1 MADKEVEVQRASDFP
16 GDTGVP
22 ETEPGS
28 APSSAAVVAG
38 GLRISVLH
46 PTPPPPAA
54 PSSPAPRLLSPSCRL
69 SGPSTLQVFLC
80 DSVSRNSLCGSSRFR
95 IRPDPFL
102 WLLGDSRVSVPALI
116 SDHHPIRPVSRPR
129 QGSRSLSQ
137 ASQSRPC
144 RLQPSALCF
153 PQKILPLPLSH
164 FQEGFKLCQRLCSY
178 CVLLLY
184 PLVSYDSR

>member
-1 MADKEVEVQRASDFP
+1 MTSPGTLGFLRQSQALLPQGLPSWPGGFASL
-16 GDTGVP
+16 
-22 ETEPGS
+22 
-28 APSSAAVVAG
+28 SS
-38 GLRISVLH
+38 
-46 PTPPPPAA
+46 TPPRPPPAA

-116 SDHHPIRPVSRPR
+116 SDHHPIWPVSRPR
-129 QGSRSLSQ
+129 QGSHSLSQ

-153 PQKILPLPLSH
+153 AQKILSLPLSH